1 MANIRFKLLDDNES
15 SQSNI
20 RFKVIDNN
28 QSNTTASLPQ
38 TNNNSLSAKKK
49 KKNKKIVTDVNLPI
63 ANNLKNI
70 KLTEES
76 NLPILPL
83 NQSTTKSSVGK
94 DISLPTFDI
103 GNNRTPELPKILPQN
118 VTPKEPSGSD
128 EPSILKTA
136 LTGLNYLGQGVM
148 KGAES
153 LMDGAVQVATSNVN
167 PYYWFNQDKLK
178 QHQNIAQEL
187 IEKDATNNLITT
199 LSGDENF
206 NEKFLDKDSMII
218 SDNLGG
224 KVVTTIGQMMPAIM
238 AGGGTA
244 ANLVLGMQS
253 YGGGVEQAYNEGAT
267 RPQANLYGLG
277 NAAIELGTEKLFGGI
292 PGTKSN
298 GWLDTLVARGL
309 GEESFEEVSKSIS
322 KEIIKAGYKM
332 VGEAGEE
339 ALAEIVNPILKNAT
353 YSEGEK
359 VNWNNVL
366 ESAIIGGITGGIL
379 EAPSNIS
386 NIRTAASNQNNINI
400 HDVNNIQNKAQNESQ
415 SSNVADSQAIAL
427 PEVKYQAVISDNQ
440 KINNLRQSAS
450 NYFDNTQTTHDLIN
464 TIEKVITDKDYNVVF
479 DNAIKNARGESVNA
493 LISSNSGQI
502 EIKLN
507 PNSERAGEFL
517 LMHEITH
524 AIETDSMRQ
533 LVIDYASKNTQFN
546 QVLEN
551 LKQSY
556 GTNDVSDEVLAD
568 VSGQLFGN
576 QEFINSLVIENTPQS
591 KSMIRKIYESIVRTL
606 NKLTTNGRYKNFV
619 QELETKWREAYRNTT
634 SEQTVEKLNNETKYM
649 MTSIKGM
656 QNGLSVNNRYQDI
669 KDRYDK
675 ALQLETSGQYSNED
689 IRQKTGWFKDKEGNW
704 EFEISDQHTK
714 FKVQP
719 KANTKYKLPDIF
731 EANTLYEMYPE
742 LKNITVE
749 FKNLKGKNGNYN
761 SIANKITINNA
772 MINDLYNLK
781 GTLLHEMQHYIQNEE
796 GLPTGTTIL
805 FGNEQYANSKGE
817 IEAADTKNRRNLTV
831 EQRKSIIPE
840 SSKSNPI
847 HPNRDAI
854 LNHKRNA
861 VEKIAEQIY
870 NIFGGNSNEISEE
883 INFQNIE
890 QTNET
895 TDKLHQE
902 NTNGIK
908 ELDNSSFSFENLPKV
923 KDGYTRLYRGLNNEY
938 NPNYDRTGLDSPNGY
953 DTLTDS
959 YELAKR
965 YGDKVYYID
974 IPTEQIGNSVID
986 ENPNS
991 ENYGDRYLAYK
1002 DDKPASLD
1010 GIKGNEYLLYTDH
1023 ENFNSENYHR
1033 IANNEAVTSNKDN
1046 QGRTL
1051 TKEQQEYFKDSKER
1065 AEDGKLNTMYHG
1077 TKNGGFTIFDRSKA
1091 KSSGN
1096 FGTGFYFAPTK
1107 NYSNDY
1113 VDNSPNSKMY
1123 EVYLNITNPVDAINK
1138 SRTLSNEQ
1146 VRTLV
1151 EAVARNEDYGIENYG
1166 YNATIDSVT
1175 NDLIQHNNDFE
1186 IFQDL
1191 DITCVGDFVKLVEL
1205 SNEVIGTTFD
1215 GIRTPLET
1223 VVFNSNQVK
1232 NVDNTNPTST
1242 SDIRYSQKNDKWQE
1256 YVEENYKATG
1266 TRTKFE
1272 DIKIPIV
1279 KESKEINLPDKEYY
1293 LNKIK
1298 ELESVN
1304 YSDLNPEGKKLY
1316 NEQMQKYKAVLR
1328 GNPTEAQSYDD
1339 VKLPTRKE
1347 VQRKYMNETDITNID
1362 FDNAKKM
1369 SKFAMNRN
1377 TAIRLNEKIFG
1388 KNIGSKINEKFFYPI
1403 KKTESDRIR
1412 FLNSER
1418 NDIKSLGIKPK
1429 SIESSAVQK
1438 WGERKFVND
1447 KGEYV
1452 AYTETML
1459 MSDVP
1464 DAAMRDKV
1472 KKAAKTIRNKYDK
1485 YLESINNKLTE
1496 NGYDPI
1502 PARDDYFM
1510 HFEELTDMFSQI
1522 GIPTKVNDL
1531 PTDINGVTDQFRP
1544 GKQFFA
1550 NAMRR
1555 EGLKTTYDAITGIDR
1570 YLEGASNV
1578 IYHTDDIQ
1586 RLRTLEKYIRDTY
1599 GKENGL
1605 SEYENLTKEELIPL
1619 KDEYM
1624 DRLEKINSNHLS
1636 EYASWLQEYTNVL
1649 AGKKSVV
1656 DRSIESFFGRK
1667 VYKYL
1672 QFAKKQVG
1680 SNMTGFNIGSAL
1692 TNFISGTQGMAK
1704 TNKKAFIQGTLDTI
1718 KNIFVKDNF
1727 IDKSDFLTTR
1737 FGSDKIS
1744 KTTWEK
1750 ISNAGQLL
1758 MSATDYFTA
1767 NQIVRSKYHEYLQKG
1782 YTDVEAIRMA
1792 DKFADKLMAGR
1803 GKGDMPNI
1811 FNSQMLGLVTQFQL
1825 EVNNQLDSMFYDTFT
1840 ENYARNSKSSLA
1852 KTSPSAYNALGA
1864 TFAFGQLLAFAY
1876 LFNNEYEKIVGRR
1889 PAFDII
1895 DILMSAFE
1903 DMEDEEK
1910 DIGDVFGNIFN
1921 SLADNLPFVSTF
1933 TGGGRIPLSSA
1944 LPNLSDLAN
1953 GDSTLEKELKKPL
1966 YYLLPPTGG
1975 GQVKKTI
1982 EGLSMFSDDK
1992 EITGSYTDSGNLR
2005 FPVADTPKNRV
2016 QAALFGQ
2023 YASENARE
2031 YFDESYAPLKENQ
2044 QKQYKELNIPISD
2057 YWKNKKEYSYQYN
2070 YPERYAAI
2078 TAITD
2083 YNSYVGYNKE
2093 ISNIKKK
2100 YEDSELRKR
2109 KVMEYIDSL
2118 DLTKIQKAIFKKL
2131 NYNSYSNYDSEI
2143 MRYIQK
2149 YDYTPT
2155 ERKNAYKALGMYKEK

>member
-1 MANIRFKLLDDNES
+1 MANIRFKLLDNNES

-38 TNNNSLSAKKK
+38 TNDNSLSTKKK
-49 KKNKKIVTDVNLPI
+49 KKNKKIVTDINLPI

-70 KLTEES
+70 KMAEES

-83 NQSTTKSSVGK
+83 NQSPQKSNVGK

-103 GNNRTPELPKILPQN
+103 TNNRTPELPKVLPQN

-206 NEKFLDKDSMII
+206 NEKFLDKDSMIT

-224 KVVTTIGQMMPAIM
+224 KVVTTIGQMMPAVM
-238 AGGGTA
+238 TGGGTA

-267 RPQANLYGLG
+267 RSQANLYGLG

-322 KEIIKAGYKM
+322 KEIIKAGYKI

-366 ESAIIGGITGGIL
+366 ESAIVGGITGGIL

-386 NIRTAASNQNNINI
+386 NIRTSASNRNNINMPA
-400 HDVNNIQNKAQNESQ
+400 VNNIQNKVQNESQ

-427 PEVKYQAVISDNQ
+427 PEVKYQATISDNQ

-450 NYFDNTQTTHDLIN
+450 NYFDNTPTTHDLIN

-524 AIETDSMRQ
+524 AIETDSMKQ

-546 QVLEN
+546 QALEN

-634 SEQTVEKLNNETKYM
+634 SEQTIEKLNDEIKYAQKTLKDGTNYIETEKNLFTKADGTNMSQREIYNSLVGKKITFNDGITATIKQWLPNNKNMYNELFKRYPNYKNVDDIKNVNKNINENIIELLENSDNVSPNEPDYMNRHKDNKIDSFDTRKVSFFDGKNAYDLDFSIAKMQDGNYVAYAKRNLFANDVLLNKIKKEAPTSKSRGVLPYTDNISQNNNNVKSDISSTKY
-649 MTSIKGM
+649 SM
-656 QNGLSVNNRYQDI
+656 QES
-669 KDRYDK
+669 
-675 ALQLETSGQYSNED
+675 SN
-689 IRQKTGWFKDKEGNW
+689 
-704 EFEISDQHTK
+704 
-714 FKVQP
+714 
-719 KANTKYKLPDIF
+719 NTK
-731 EANTLYEMYPE
+731 
-742 LKNITVE
+742 V
-749 FKNLKGKNGNYN
+749 
-761 SIANKITINNA
+761 
-772 MINDLYNLK
+772 
-781 GTLLHEMQHYIQNEE
+781 
-796 GLPTGTTIL
+796 
-805 FGNEQYANSKGE
+805 
-817 IEAADTKNRRNLTV
+817 
-831 EQRKSIIPE
+831 
-840 SSKSNPI
+840 
-847 HPNRDAI
+847 
-854 LNHKRNA
+854 
-861 VEKIAEQIY
+861 
-870 NIFGGNSNEISEE
+870 
-883 INFQNIE
+883 
-890 QTNET
+890 
-895 TDKLHQE
+895 
-902 NTNGIK
+902 
-908 ELDNSSFSFENLPKV
+908 
-923 KDGYTRLYRGLNNEY
+923 
-938 NPNYDRTGLDSPNGY
+938 
-953 DTLTDS
+953 
-959 YELAKR
+959 
-965 YGDKVYYID
+965 
-974 IPTEQIGNSVID
+974 
-986 ENPNS
+986 
-991 ENYGDRYLAYK
+991 
-1002 DDKPASLD
+1002 
-1010 GIKGNEYLLYTDH
+1010 
-1023 ENFNSENYHR
+1023 
-1033 IANNEAVTSNKDN
+1033 DN

-1051 TKEQQEYFKDSKER
+1051 TKEQQEYFKNSKVRDEK
-1065 AEDGKLNTMYHG
+1065 GSLLTVYHG
-1077 TKNGGFTIFDRSKA
+1077 TKNDFTIFDINKA
-1091 KSSGN
+1091 GQSNGLES
-1096 FGTGFYFAPTK
+1096 TAGFWFTETENGAKQFSDEVWYGENENAK
-1107 NYSNDY
+1107 A
-1113 VDNSPNSKMY
+1113 M
-1123 EVYLNITNPVDAINK
+1123 EVYLNLKNPKVYEKVDNTEEINSLKIQQKEISSQLARYYNKYDISFDFIGRMEPNNTFNDISNYTWHSDVELKKAIKEWAKADNV
-1138 SRTLSNEQ
+1138 NEYYNDIKDY
-1146 VRTLV
+1146 
-1151 EAVARNEDYGIENYG
+1151 RNLRERRKKIENKLSDLRYTDSYEQFRSDIYKIAGKTPTDANFGGTGMALENQSKVMSEYISNLKKQG
-1166 YNATIDSVT
+1166 Y
-1175 NDLIQHNNDFE
+1175 
-1186 IFQDL
+1186 
-1191 DITCVGDFVKLVEL
+1191 
-1205 SNEVIGTTFD
+1205 D
-1215 GIRTPLET
+1215 GIVIKGTDYDRNRFGENNNQY
-1223 VVFNSNQVK
+1223 VAFNSNQIK
-1232 NVDNTNPTST
+1232 NVDNTNPTSND
-1242 SDIRYSQKNDKWQE
+1242 DIRYSQKNDKWQE

-1272 DIKIPIV
+1272 DIKIPIT

-1347 VQRKYMNETDITNID
+1347 VQRKYMNETDITSID

-1704 TNKKAFIQGTLDTI
+1704 TNKKAFMKGTLDTV

-1750 ISNAGQLL
+1750 ISNAGQVL

-1782 YTDVEAIRMA
+1782 YTDAEAISMA

-1840 ENYARNSKSSLA
+1840 EDYAINSKSNLA

-1895 DILMSAFE
+1895 DILISTFE

-1966 YYLLPPTGG
+1966 YYLMPPTGG

-2031 YFDESYAPLKENQ
+2031 YFDEGYAPLKENQ

-2057 YWKNKKEYSYQYN
+2057 YWKNKKEYTYQYN
-2070 YPERYAAI
+2070 HPERYAAI

-2083 YNSYVGYNKE
+2083 YNSYVEYNKE

-2100 YEDSELRKR
+2100 YEDSELRKK